1 MQGNAMRRVAGAY
14 RWGIGVACAAV
25 CALAAPDAS
34 AQRVYKCTSGRT
46 VLYTHEPCVDA
57 QVVDVTP
64 TQGMD
69 KSSGVSRKGADVQ
82 RIEHRAILAN
92 ALQPLTGMDERQFA
106 RLSDRQRL
114 DPAARQACDRLDTRL
129 PRQEAEA
136 SQPGTEAERQA
147 RATQLFDSRQQYR
160 RLRC

>member
-1 MQGNAMRRVAGAY
+1 MNGFGIAY
-14 RWGIGVACAAV
+14 RSVMGFACAV
-25 CALAAPDAS
+25 VFALAATDAS

-92 ALQPLTGMDERQFA
+92 AVQPLTGMDERQFA
-106 RLSDRQRL
+106 KLADRQRL
-114 DPAARQACDRLDTRL
+114 DTGARQECDRLDERL
-129 PRQEAEA
+129 PDHEAEA
-136 SQPGTEAERQA
+136 ARPGTEPERRA
-147 RATQLFDSRQQYR
+147 RAVQLLDSRRHYR